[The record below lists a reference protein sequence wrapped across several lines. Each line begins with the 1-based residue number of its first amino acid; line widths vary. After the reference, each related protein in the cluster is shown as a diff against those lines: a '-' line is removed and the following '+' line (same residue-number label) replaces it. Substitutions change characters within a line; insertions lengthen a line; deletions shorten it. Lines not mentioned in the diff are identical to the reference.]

1 MTFAILKFL
10 VGSVAAI
17 CTTIAFV
24 PQIIKVRRSGGRDLS
39 YAMLFLY
46 LIGVSLWLVY
56 GLMIHAAAVIA
67 ANVAAICLV
76 SLCVG
81 MKWKYERMPRKH
93 HGESSHNPHSCCEE
107 RSKNEV
113 PGAVPQKKSGAV
125 LDGASAD

>member
-10 VGSVAAI
+10 VGGVAAI

-56 GLMIHAAAVIA
+56 GLMIQAAAVIA
-67 ANVAAICLV
+67 ANVAAVCLV
-76 SLCVG
+76 SVCIG

-93 HGESSHNPHSCCEE
+93 HTESSPNPHSCCEE
-107 RSKNEV
+107 RSKNV
-113 PGAVPQKKSGAV
+113 APGAVPQKKDEVLSGV
-125 LDGASAD
+125 SAD